1 MIATRTPD
9 ALGIAR
15 PYAAWFMQRKFH
27 RSAAPIRCVVAG
39 RQAGK
44 THAAAEEVVRII
56 LSRPGTESCLLM
68 PTYKSTKA
76 ALRHLR
82 RAVALLGKRV
92 RWKEVDKC
100 FVFPNQAVLYVRTAE
115 DKEGVPTR
123 GLTVDGVLWVDEAG
137 YVPRAAWE
145 AARLTQTAV
154 KAPRVVIT
162 GTPCGRN
169 WLWEEWQAGRPGP
182 KRNKLNES
190 FRFRSVDS
198 PYCNPEFVADL
209 KRKLG
214 AKKAM
219 QELNAQFLGDAG
231 AAFGHEDVQALFAE
245 RLPLRGKE
253 RSLGVDLAKEKDFTV
268 CTLMNEFG
276 EAWLL
281 GRWQHVAWPDT
292 ERRITDLAL
301 AHEALVVLDLGHGGG
316 YGGAM
321 ADYLE
326 RTLGPGRVLGIRTGN
341 IGIKAQLCEALVADV
356 ENHRLRIERGDL
368 TEHLRHELAFFE
380 SHREAIGGVERVR
393 YHGPEGEGEDDHDD
407 CVISLALA
415 NWGRL
420 HGWEGRQGE
429 TENLQEYVDA
439 QLEAREEDPPTWPFT
454 PGSGWSFPSGRG
466 WMFPSGPGYEL

>member
-1 MIATRTPD
+1 VGYPIQRD
-9 ALGIAR
+9 IQGLALERAYL
-15 PYAAWFMQRKFH
+15 PWFMQRLFH
-27 RSAAPIRCVVAG
+27 RSPAPIRCIVAG

-56 LSRPGTESCLLM
+56 LARPGTESCLLM

-82 RAVALLGKRV
+82 RALKPLGCKV

-100 FVFPNQAVLYVRTAE
+100 FVFHNCSILYVRTSE

-145 AARLTQTAV
+145 AARLTQVAV
-154 KAPRVVIT
+154 QAPRVIVT

-169 WLWEEWQAGRPGP
+169 WLWEEWHSGWPGERKSP
-182 KRNKLNES
+182 LNES
-190 FRFRSVDS
+190 FRFRSLDS
-198 PYCNPEFVADL
+198 PYCNPSFVEDMR
-209 KRKLG
+209 KKLG
-214 AKKAM
+214 VRRAM
-219 QELNAQFLGDAG
+219 QELNAEFLGDAG
-231 AAFGHEDVQALFAE
+231 AAFSHDDIQALFAE
-245 RLPLRGKE
+245 SLAIRGTQL
-253 RSLGVDLAKEKDFTV
+253 SLGVDLAKERDFTV

-292 ERRITDLAL
+292 ERRITDFATEHQAL
-301 AHEALVVLDLGHGGG
+301 IVLDLGHGGG

-321 ADYLE
+321 ADYLK
-326 RTLGPGRVLGIRTGN
+326 RALGEDRVLGIRTGN
-341 IGIKAQLCEALVADV
+341 LGTKAQLCEALIADV
-356 ENHRLRIERGDL
+356 ENRRLQVELG
-368 TEHLRHELAFFE
+368 EHTPSLRHELTFFE
-380 SHREAIGGVERVR
+380 SHREVLGGVERIR
-393 YHGPEGEGEDDHDD
+393 YHGPQGDGEDDHDD
-407 CVISLALA
+407 CVISLGLA

-429 TENLQEYVDA
+429 TEDLSEYVR
-439 QLEAREEDPPTWPFT
+439 EAKVLKPRSDWLSQD
-454 PGSGWSFPSGRG
+454 SGDYL
-466 WMFPSGPGYEL
+466 FPSGPGYVF